1 MAHAIGN
8 SDIQVGTEQA
18 WHGLTKVKET
28 LTLGEECEIRYP
40 MTMIPLT
47 YKVGEN
53 EIETPFKQIVS
64 LDNGLPIGNPVS
76 DSYSLISNEQMLDM
90 VMESLKGSH
99 ETSVTSYG
107 TVCERSKAFVSIK
120 LSDNIIAAGRETEN
134 VLNVSWGHGGV
145 MAVRAMS
152 GFTVIVCQN
161 TLSAS
166 LHEGKDFS
174 LTVKHTKNAANR
186 IIGMGEA
193 IDRHYG
199 VTKEFQVAMDSL
211 DTIDCEEET
220 ARKIT
225 AGILTPASF
234 DRDTKVS
241 TRTVNTIDR
250 VVQLYRGGAG
260 NKGKT
265 MADLFNGATD
275 YFTHESS
282 GGDDRWK
289 QFVSSESGAAGETK
303 RDWFSILTDDKERNR
318 MKTRGE
324 QVLLVA

>member
-1 MAHAIGN
+1 MIEN
-8 SDIQVGTEQA
+8 TDIQVGLEQA
-18 WHGLTKVKET
+18 WHGLTKIKEK
-28 LTLGEECEIRYP
+28 LELGEGCEIRYP
-40 MTMIPLT
+40 MTTIPLQYT
-47 YKVGEN
+47 FGDKIV
-53 EIETPFKQIVS
+53 ETSAKQIIS

-76 DSYSLISNEQMLDM
+76 EKYCLISNEQMLDM
-90 VMESLKGSH
+90 IMDSLKGSH
-99 ETSVTSYG
+99 ETNIVSYG
-107 TVCERSKAFVSIK
+107 TVCARAKAFVSIK

-134 VLNVSWGHGGV
+134 VLNVTWGHGGV

-166 LHEGKDFS
+166 LHQGKDFS
-174 LTVKHTKNAANR
+174 LTVKHTKNASNR
-186 IIGMGEA
+186 LIGMSEA

-225 AGILTPASF
+225 AGILAPSSF
-234 DRDTKVS
+234 ERDAEIS
-241 TRTVNTIDR
+241 TRTINTVDR
-250 VVQLYRGGAG
+250 IVSLYREGAG

-265 MADLFNGATD
+265 MADLLNGATD

-282 GGDDRWK
+282 GGKDRWK
-289 QFVSSESGAAGETK
+289 QYVSSEFGSASDSK
-303 RDWFSILTDDKERNR
+303 REWFSILSDDSERNA